1 MLTWAIFE
9 YSTGNQN
16 RMRASGSKP
25 YGKYCGVFWRL
36 LRSQDMGYGV
46 RRLFSI
52 TLTPPCVDPRVG
64 VPSVKGFCN
73 S

>member
-1 MLTWAIFE
+1 VEVSHM
-9 YSTGNQN
+9 
-16 RMRASGSKP
+16 ASI
-25 YGKYCGVFWRL
+25 VEFFWRL

-52 TLTPPCVDPRVG
+52 TLTPPCVDPRVA